1 MIGNILCF
9 FKNPHSYV
17 KTALATF
24 GATFG
29 KIALLLVQHMVT
41 LVVADL
47 ASWLN
52 DGCVFESHSSL
63 GEQKEDGSRRT

>member
-1 MIGNILCF
+1 MIGNILRF

-29 KIALLLVQHMVT
+29 KLGYFLL
-41 LVVADL
+41 
-47 ASWLN
+47 
-52 DGCVFESHSSL
+52 
-63 GEQKEDGSRRT
+63 